1 MKNNDDMLTRQGDVY
16 TLVDKDGY
24 LVREDTNGERKKYL
38 LEGEG
43 GGGELPENI
52 VTSVNGQT
60 GDVNIN
66 IPVVPKNIVNTFN
79 TFTGEVDYPKFVTI
93 TDNPGSFNI
102 DFGGERFLG
111 KITYYKNP
119 VTRLALH
126 FEQPDTNTVKLFKDK
141 YVIVKTSDSFQAL
154 TLVLTDPTDETL
166 SPWITNKEFV
176 MESNKIYLISCN
188 YPLATI
194 VELENVR

>member
-43 GGGELPENI
+43 GGELPENL

-66 IPVVPKNIVNTFN
+66 IPVLPKNIVNTFN
-79 TFTGEVDYPKFVTI
+79 TFTGEVDYPKFVTH
-93 TDNPGSFNI
+93 TDVTSTSLSIN
-102 DFGGERFLG
+102 FGGKTYLG
-111 KITYYKNP
+111 EIGYYPTPVNKLTVTYQS
-119 VTRLALH
+119 VTSSNA
-126 FEQPDTNTVKLFKDK
+126 KYMKDK
-141 YVIVKTSDSFQAL
+141 YAIVQTSENF
-154 TLVLTDPTDETL
+154 TGVTVNFKDPSEPGF
-166 SPWITNKEFV
+166 SAWITNKEFV
-176 MESNKIYLISCN
+176 MEPNKIYLISCN